1 MRVFGVHV
9 RERVCERVRVYV
21 SVSVLVCELVRVRGV
36 GVGFF
41 FPRASAWAC
50 VVFRPSDT
58 DGLNLFVHGFLPSL
72 NHFEYMYTHAHTQP
86 DS

>member
-1 MRVFGVHV
+1 MVRVLGVHV
-9 RERVCERVRVYV
+9 RERVRVRV
-21 SVSVLVCELVRVRGV
+21 SVGVLVCELVRVRGV

-50 VVFRPSDT
+50 VVFRPPDA
-58 DGLNLFVHGFLPSL
+58 DDLNLFVHRFLPRLDLFSS
-72 NHFEYMYTHAHTQP
+72 EYMHTHAHTHP